1 MYKVLLAQIDFNHQ
15 MDSKEKDGE
24 KNDNKGLFFDIFTFM
39 QLDEDDMP
47 MPDEYIISWV
57 WKESKLANELPEM
70 KKGNYYLIDIKFPVV
85 TDRKTG
91 RKYNKVSVVKVVPYN
106 KQQDFINKYSN
117 NSAISESN
125 S

>member
-24 KNDNKGLFFDIFTFM
+24 KMIIKVYFLISLPLCNLMKMIS
-39 QLDEDDMP
+39 

-117 NSAISESN
+117 NSTISESN

>member
-1 MYKVLLAQIDFNHQ
+1 MYKVLLAQIAFNHQ

-47 MPDEYIISWV
+47 IPDEYIISWV

-70 KKGNYYLIDIKFPVV
+70 KK
-85 TDRKTG
+85 R
-91 RKYNKVSVVKVVPYN
+91 
-106 KQQDFINKYSN
+106 
-117 NSAISESN
+117 
-125 S
+125 

>member
-15 MDSKEKDGE
+15 MDSKKKDCE

-57 WKESKLANELPEM
+57 WKESKLAN
-70 KKGNYYLIDIKFPVV
+70 
-85 TDRKTG
+85 
-91 RKYNKVSVVKVVPYN
+91 
-106 KQQDFINKYSN
+106 
-117 NSAISESN
+117 
-125 S
+125 

>member
-1 MYKVLLAQIDFNHQ
+1 
-15 MDSKEKDGE
+15 
-24 KNDNKGLFFDIFTFM
+24 
-39 QLDEDDMP
+39 
-47 MPDEYIISWV
+47 
-57 WKESKLANELPEM
+57 M

-117 NSAISESN
+117 NSTITESN